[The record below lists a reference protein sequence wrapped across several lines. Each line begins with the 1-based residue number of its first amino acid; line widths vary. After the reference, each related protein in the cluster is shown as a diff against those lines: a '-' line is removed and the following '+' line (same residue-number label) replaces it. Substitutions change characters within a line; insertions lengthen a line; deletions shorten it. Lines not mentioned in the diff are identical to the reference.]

1 MLTLVKKIQQ
11 ETNLHEHEVWWLL
24 EALTDKNKAF
34 LVQQPAT
41 FLSQQEQE
49 QLAKWCDQI
58 TTKHMPLAYILETVP
73 FLDLSLQVQPPI
85 LIPRPETEEWVHKL
99 IQILLPHAS
108 NISSILDIGTGSGC
122 IAISL
127 AKHFPHA
134 HILAIDIDQA
144 ALQLAAKNAASNNVF
159 NITFMNS
166 DVYEKLTNKVFDL
179 IVANPPY
186 IDQKYKTSMMPQVM
200 LWENHQ
206 ALFAAEQGLHLL
218 QKIIKDAHLHVSDQ
232 PTLPY
237 QLVLEHDHD
246 QKDAVHNIA
255 DEANFMCTTQ
265 KDSFGNF
272 RTSWCKKK

>member
-24 EALTDKNKAF
+24 EALTDKNKVF

-41 FLSQQEQE
+41 FLSQKEQE

-58 TTKHMPLAYILETVP
+58 ITKHMPLAYILETVP
-73 FLDLSLQVQPPI
+73 FLDLYLQVQPPI
-85 LIPRPETEEWVHKL
+85 LIPRPETEEWVHQL

-108 NISSILDIGTGSGC
+108 NISNILDIGTGSGC

-144 ALQLAAKNAASNNVF
+144 ALQLAAKNAASNNAF

-186 IDQKYKTSMMPQVM
+186 IDQKYKTSIMPQVM